1 MGKHEKKGVPT
12 LGNGVS
18 GSRKPKKESLIAR
31 WANGAIQY
39 RHTRKIRGTKG
50 PFGR

>member
-1 MGKHEKKGVPT
+1 MGKHEMKGIPST
-12 LGNGVS
+12 GNGKT
-18 GSRKPKKESLIAR
+18 GGKKPKKESIIAR

-39 RHTRKIRGTKG
+39 RHTRKLRGTKG